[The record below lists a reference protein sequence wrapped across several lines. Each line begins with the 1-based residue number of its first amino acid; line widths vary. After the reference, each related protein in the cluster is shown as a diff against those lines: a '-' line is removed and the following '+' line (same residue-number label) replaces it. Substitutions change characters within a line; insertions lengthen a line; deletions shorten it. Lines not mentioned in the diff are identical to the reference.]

1 MTFEELCDKYKYGP
15 ATLKPNK
22 LDIPLNIIPQT
33 EEGMQ
38 EFNEIVDYIHS
49 LTNIRHT
56 PMTQSGGISFRT
68 HRWIRTY
75 NIKEN
80 KSSIEL
86 LLLFG
91 HHNFRFEFRRDFKK
105 DKDGI
110 SGRAAFTQFSKI
122 CKEFDIN
129 IDDLRISTEKGLK
142 TKETIPSPLID
153 VDESI
158 IGKTLDNVHHID
170 FHSAYMSGIAINY
183 PQLREPVE
191 YIFNKRKDPDKSALY
206 KAILTHTYGYMQSQY
221 SPIYYQ
227 FSHLSKSA
235 MVWCRAYLEEITK
248 RLILTGRKVI
258 MHNTDGVWY
267 QGEIYHGEGEGKGIG
282 QWENDHINC
291 KYRAKSKGIY
301 EFIENNKYT
310 VVARGRYELDK
321 IKPREDWEWGDIYF
335 TGKCISFTYNPI
347 TEHLYKE
354 EEES

>member
-1 MTFEELCDKYKYGP
+1 MTYEELCARYKRGP
-15 ATLKPNK
+15 ATWKPNK
-22 LDIPLNIIPQT
+22 LKMPLNIIPNT

-38 EFNEIVDYIHS
+38 EFNEIVDCIHS
-49 LTNIRHT
+49 LGITDRT
-56 PMTQSGGISFRT
+56 PMTKSGGISIKNDDFF
-68 HRWIRTY
+68 HTY
-75 NIKEN
+75 NIIPHGSN
-80 KSSIEL
+80 IEIIL
-86 LLLFG
+86 ISRYD
-91 HHNFRFEFRRDFKK
+91 FRWEFRRDFKK
-105 DKDGI
+105 DKDDI

-122 CKEFDIN
+122 CQEFGIN
-129 IDDLRISTEKGLK
+129 IDDLRISTEEGLK

-158 IGKTLDNVHHID
+158 LDKTLENVHHID

-235 MVWCRAYLEEITK
+235 MVWCRSYLEEITK

-258 MHNTDGVWY
+258 MHNTDGIWY

-291 KYRAKSKGIY
+291 KYRARSKGIY
-301 EFIENNKYT
+301 EYIEDGKYT

-321 IKPREDWEWGDIYF
+321 IKPREEWEWGDIYYA
-335 TGKCISFTYNPI
+335 GKCISFTYDPI

-354 EEES
+354 ES

>member
-1 MTFEELCDKYKYGP
+1 MTFEELCKKYKHGP
-15 ATLKPNK
+15 VTLKPNK
-22 LDIPLNIIPQT
+22 LDMPLNIIPNT

-38 EFNEIVDYIHS
+38 EFNEIVDCIHS
-49 LTNIRHT
+49 IEEIGHT
-56 PMTQSGGISFRT
+56 PMTKSGGISFKT
-68 HRWIRTY
+68 PDWIHTY
-75 NIKEN
+75 NIKAN
-80 KSSIEL
+80 KSSIEIL
-86 LLLFG
+86 LLAKYD
-91 HHNFRFEFRRDFKK
+91 FRWEFRRDFKK

-122 CKEFDIN
+122 CKEFNIN
-129 IDDLRISTEKGLK
+129 IDDLRISTEEGLE

-153 VDESI
+153 VDETI
-158 IGKTLDNVHHID
+158 LHQTLENVHHID

-206 KAILTHTYGYMQSQY
+206 KAILTHTYGYMQSEY

-291 KYRAKSKGIY
+291 KYRARSKGIY
-301 EFIENNKYT
+301 EYIEDGKYT

-321 IKPREDWEWGDIYF
+321 MKPREEWEWGDIYY
-335 TGKCISFTYNPI
+335 TGKCISFKYNPI

-354 EEES
+354 EEDG

>member
-1 MTFEELCDKYKYGP
+1 MTFEELCDKYEYGP
-15 ATLKPNK
+15 FTTRPNK
-22 LDIPLNIIPQT
+22 LDMPLNIIPNT
-33 EEGMQ
+33 EEGMN
-38 EFNEIVDYIHS
+38 EFNEIVDCIHS
-49 LTNIRHT
+49 LDLIGRT
-56 PMTQSGGISFRT
+56 PMTKSGGISIKDWT
-68 HRWIRTY
+68 WMGTY
-75 NIKEN
+75 NIIPHGQ
-80 KSSIEL
+80 SSIEIIL
-86 LLLFG
+86 LHDG
-91 HHNFRFEFRRDFKK
+91 YHFRFEFRRDFKN

-129 IDDLRISTEKGLK
+129 IDDLRISTEDGLK

-158 IGKTLDNVHHID
+158 LNETLENVHHID

-301 EFIENNKYT
+301 EFIENDKYT

-335 TGKCISFTYNPI
+335 TGKSISFTYDSI

-354 EEES
+354 EE